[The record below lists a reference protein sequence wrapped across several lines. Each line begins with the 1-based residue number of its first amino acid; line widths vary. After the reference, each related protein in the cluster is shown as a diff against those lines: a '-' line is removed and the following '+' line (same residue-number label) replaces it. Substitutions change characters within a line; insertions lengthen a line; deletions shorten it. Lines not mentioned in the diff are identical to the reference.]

1 MPLLFPNGGK
11 KKYIKF
17 RPITSSTS
25 SPGEQPALATVIS
38 GTPNAGAGGKGQ
50 MENLPN
56 VPVHSIHPMNA
67 GFRILSA
74 NTDASGILPRL
85 AERKRDA
92 VSKFRNRE
100 R

>member
-1 MPLLFPNGGK
+1 M
-11 KKYIKF
+11 
-17 RPITSSTS
+17 
-25 SPGEQPALATVIS
+25 AT
-38 GTPNAGAGGKGQ
+38 GTPDVGAEGKIQ
-50 MENLPN
+50 MKILHEF
-56 VPVHSIHPMNA
+56 PVHSIHPMNA

-74 NTDASGILPRL
+74 NTDASGILPML